1 MVWNALMRGAADPW
15 RELERLHRQMDRYFT
30 DPFPAGELPPI
41 ELWTGADGVR
51 LHARIPGVSAAD
63 IDLSVVDDTV
73 TLKGERRVE
82 ETGGDV
88 AFHRRERELGRFART
103 IQLPFPVDADAVV
116 ARFQDGILEVELP
129 RAASDKPRKISIRGA
144 Q

>member
-1 MVWNALMRGAADPW
+1 
-15 RELERLHRQMDRYFT
+15 
-30 DPFPAGELPPI
+30 
-41 ELWTGADGVR
+41 
-51 LHARIPGVSAAD
+51 
-63 IDLSVVDDTV
+63 
-73 TLKGERRVE
+73 
-82 ETGGDV
+82 V